1 MYFCGIDIAKK
12 KHDAVIVDGEGNFL
26 GKPISITNTAAGF
39 EELLTRLQSLD
50 QNVLIGLEATG
61 HYWLALYERLSEAG
75 FKIVV
80 LNPLQIAA
88 YRRSGIRKVKNDRKD
103 AWWIADYLRIAN
115 LQPTDRQLPILLKL
129 RELTRFR
136 YALMGQVG
144 DLKRKVLSILD
155 RVFPEYE
162 TLFSDVF
169 IKSSRALLKEAV
181 TADEIANF
189 DLSELTAILKTNS
202 QGRFGQEKAS
212 RIQNLARQSVGIGFL
227 TDAVYLEMRCLLE
240 QLDLLLSQIEM
251 LENAIDEMM
260 DQIPQFITSIPG
272 VGKVTGSAIL
282 AEIGDI
288 HRFESSEK
296 LVAFAGIDP
305 TVYETGQ
312 FIAKKTRMSKRGSP
326 HLRYALW
333 QAASMAIQYD
343 PELKAYY
350 QAKRA
355 EGKHHGTALG
365 AVCNK
370 LISRIYIIL
379 KEQRPY
385 IVRET

>member
-26 GKPISITNTAAGF
+26 GKPISITNTVAGF

-115 LQPTDRQLPILLKL
+115 LKPTDRQLPILLKL

-288 HRFESSEK
+288 NRFESSEK